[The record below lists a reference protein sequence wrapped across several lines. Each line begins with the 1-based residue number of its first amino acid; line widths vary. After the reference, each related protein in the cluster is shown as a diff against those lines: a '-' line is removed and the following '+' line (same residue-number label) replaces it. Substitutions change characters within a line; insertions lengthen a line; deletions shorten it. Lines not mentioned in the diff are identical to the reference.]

1 MPFFSCSSSHLSV
14 DLSGPCVF
22 SALVVAQENASP
34 IEKQEFG
41 MQCGLKVN
49 VLLLHVSTC
58 SWPKN
63 IHFDV
68 FVSLSAVS
76 IVVIFKVLVCLVLM
90 ENYVVS
96 LME

>member
-1 MPFFSCSSSHLSV
+1 MGLV
-14 DLSGPCVF
+14 VF
-22 SALVVAQENASP
+22 SALVVAQENAPP
-34 IEKQEFG
+34 IQKQEFG

-58 SWPKN
+58 NWPKN
-63 IHFDV
+63 IHLDV

-76 IVVIFKVLVCLVLM
+76 IVVIFKVLDCLVLM
-90 ENYVVS
+90 ENDVVS